1 MENSSPLEKL
11 TLWIYENKN
20 IFNSAQYID
29 VMRLLS
35 DAFKNK
41 TDNPND
47 IENFDY
53 ARFRLHSEN
62 AHDEEAEWSGTDE
75 IAESSANESS
85 DDESTYTGKYINHY

>member
-35 DAFKNK
+35 DAYKNK
-41 TDNPND
+41 TDNPNSID
-47 IENFDY
+47 NFDY
-53 ARFRLHSEN
+53 ARFRLNSEN
-62 AHDEEAEWSGTDE
+62 AHDDEAEWSGTDE
-75 IAESSANESS
+75 IVESSANESS